1 MDTTLALDISTR
13 VYGGARQSDSCVVH
27 FSHRILPLR
36 DVIAEKVRAEVARA
50 ADEGTMPLSTRYLV
64 DEDLAS
70 VRGGALPRWQ
80 ARVRPEHEI
89 ERALDA
95 FRRGRY
101 FVIVDG
107 ERVDDLD
114 TIMTLQ
120 PRTTIHFLR
129 VLPLVGG

>member
-1 MDTTLALDISTR
+1 M
-13 VYGGARQSDSCVVH
+13 
-27 FSHRILPLR
+27 
-36 DVIAEKVRAEVARA
+36 IAEKVRAEIARA
-50 ADEGTMPLSTRYLV
+50 AAEQTMPLSTRYLV
-64 DEDLAS
+64 EEDLAM
-70 VRGGALPRWQ
+70 VRGGAMPY
-80 ARVRPEHEI
+80 APRVRPEHEI

-114 TIMTLQ
+114 TVLTLQ

>member
-13 VYGGARQSDSCVVH
+13 VYGGARQSDTCVVH

-50 ADEGTMPLSTRYLV
+50 AVERTMPLSTRYLV
-64 DEDLAS
+64 EEDLAT
-70 VRGGALPRWQ
+70 VRGGATPYAPRI
-80 ARVRPEHEI
+80 RPEHEI
-89 ERALDA
+89 ESALDA
-95 FRRGRY
+95 FRQGHY

-114 TIMTLQ
+114 TAITLQ
-120 PRTTIHFLR
+120 PRTMIDFLR
-129 VLPLVGG
+129 VLPLIGG

>member
-1 MDTTLALDISTR
+1 MDTTLALDVSTR
-13 VYGGARQSDSCVVH
+13 VYGGARQSDRCVVH

-50 ADEGTMPLSTRYLV
+50 AAERTMQLSTRYLV
-64 DEDLAS
+64 EEDLAS
-70 VRGGALPRWQ
+70 IRGGALPQRQ
-80 ARVRPEHEI
+80 PRVRPEHEI

-95 FRRGRY
+95 FRQGRY
-101 FVIVDG
+101 VVIVDG

-114 TIMTLQ
+114 TVITLQ
-120 PRTTIHFLR
+120 PRTTIDFLR

>member
-1 MDTTLALDISTR
+1 MDTTLALDVSTR
-13 VYGGARQSDSCVVH
+13 VYGGARQSDRCVVH

-50 ADEGTMPLSTRYLV
+50 ATERTMPLSTRYLV

-70 VRGGALPRWQ
+70 LRGGALPHWQ
-80 ARVRPEHEI
+80 PRVRPEHEI

-95 FRRGRY
+95 FRQGRY
-101 FVIVDG
+101 IVDG

-114 TIMTLQ
+114 TVITLQ
-120 PRTTIHFLR
+120 PRTTIDFLR

>member
-1 MDTTLALDISTR
+1 MDTTLALDVSTR
-13 VYGGARQSDSCVVH
+13 VYGGARQSDRCVVH

-50 ADEGTMPLSTRYLV
+50 AEEQTMPLSTRYLV
-64 DEDLAS
+64 EEDLAT
-70 VRGGALPRWQ
+70 VRGGAMLFAPP
-80 ARVRPEHEI
+80 RVRPEHEI

-95 FRRGRY
+95 FRQGRY

-107 ERVDDLD
+107 ERVDNLD
-114 TIMTLQ
+114 TVLTLQ
-120 PRTTIHFLR
+120 PRTTIDFLR